1 MRFLS
6 ERRVLRLATVGSNGQ
21 PHISSVWFVFK
32 DGKFLIS
39 TALDRLKAKDVAV
52 NPRVALIVD
61 TDTMPYRGVIV
72 WGLARLTRDGVLET
86 TRMIV
91 EKYVPEERV
100 EEELAQ
106 LMRADRVI

>member
-72 WGLARLTRDGVLET
+72 WGLARLTRDGVLE
-86 TRMIV
+86 
-91 EKYVPEERV
+91 
-100 EEELAQ
+100 
-106 LMRADRVI
+106 